1 MIRRPPR
8 STRTD
13 TLCPF
18 TTLFRSRR
26 GAVAAVGV
34 AGLAAVLAMSGLSPV
49 DEAELRRLRWR
60 CRRGMKELDQLLNRW
75 LDQQWAAS
83 SEAQRGVFLQLLDC
97 EDDRL
102 WRWFLGHENAPDAAL
117 DALVQIGRAL
127 PPAVSRVRL
136 QSHFL
141 FSHFFP

>member
-1 MIRRPPR
+1 MR
-8 STRTD
+8 
-13 TLCPF
+13 
-18 TTLFRSRR
+18 
-26 GAVAAVGV
+26 
-34 AGLAAVLAMSGLSPV
+34 GLSPV

-102 WRWFLGHENAPDAAL
+102 WRSEE
-117 DALVQIGRAL
+117 RT
-127 PPAVSRVRL
+127 SEL
-136 QSHFL
+136 QSLMRISYAVFCLKKKKKTNRQVNTEHKNRRQTN
-141 FSHFFP
+141 